1 MMINSDCRSN
11 GKRRSAN
18 RDDSATLLFKNIG
31 HDDFMAGAG
40 ESLGRCATDADA
52 GACNE
57 DCLAHSITSPE
68 LGPIVCPTNR
78 LA

>member
-1 MMINSDCRSN
+1 M
-11 GKRRSAN
+11 KLRRPAGAGDL
-18 RDDSATLLFKNIG
+18 RDNSATFLFKNIG